1 LFSFRRHRLRRVAAI
16 QPAGTVCVCNGP
28 YDWIRAGIPASRRR
42 MACTTFPGNARREG
56 TGLTEVK
63 MLRIGAAFAAGL
75 LVGGFAVVFASA
87 QTSGGSTK
95 TSVVQ
100 MRLYTIDRGRLDDFA
115 AAW

>member
-1 LFSFRRHRLRRVAAI
+1 
-16 QPAGTVCVCNGP
+16 
-28 YDWIRAGIPASRRR
+28 
-42 MACTTFPGNARREG
+42 
-56 TGLTEVK
+56 

-100 MRLYTIDRGRLDDFA
+100 MRLYTIDGGTHSWPGGEKGRAQGEQPAPAPDASEVIWEFFA
-115 AAW
+115 SH